1 MAQIKQKA
9 AALLLTILTISLLLA
24 AEEPKEFIQV
34 FSEGN
39 IAEETGFTFLTVS
52 PLDEVVVGFPS
63 GNVYLYDADDT
74 FICGYKFPSMDA
86 LYQVSIDENGR
97 IKYYVPRTD
106 MLSVYDRSGKLLER
120 TKLKNASERKK
131 AGVEESN
138 HVNSEGVIYTK
149 KIRKIVK
156 VYPNGNEVLF
166 CELNDSF
173 ETMVEKVFTVI
184 FTIILILHWGK
195 NRVKANSVGS
205 EKIMSKRECDH
216 HVRKNPRHHPPAGTH
231 RQ

>member
-9 AALLLTILTISLLLA
+9 AAFLLTILTISLLLA
-24 AEEPKEFIQV
+24 AEEQKEFVQV

-52 PLDEVVVGFPS
+52 PLDEVAVGFPS

-74 FICGYKFPSMDA
+74 FICGYKFPSTDA

-120 TKLKNASERKK
+120 TKLKNKSERKK

-138 HVNSEGVIYTK
+138 HVNSEGVTYTK
-149 KIRKIVK
+149 KIQEIVK
-156 VYPNGNEVLF
+156 VYPDGNEVLF
-166 CELNDSF
+166 CKLNDSF
-173 ETMVEKVFTVI
+173 ETMVEKVFTVV
-184 FTIILILHWGK
+184 FATILILQWGK
-195 NRVKANSVGS
+195 NRIKAKSIGP
-205 EKIMSKRECDH
+205 KRNY
-216 HVRKNPRHHPPAGTH
+216 VQKGG
-231 RQ
+231 